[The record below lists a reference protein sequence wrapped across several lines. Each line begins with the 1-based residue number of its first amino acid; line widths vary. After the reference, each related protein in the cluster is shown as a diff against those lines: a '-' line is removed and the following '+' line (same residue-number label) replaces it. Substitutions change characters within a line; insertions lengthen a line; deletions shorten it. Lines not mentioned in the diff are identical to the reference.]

1 MNLIWKP
8 ERLASNEDIL
18 ILLLDL
24 PWFQSKPCE
33 DLTQLTCGW
42 PMCQIDDLKKV
53 LSSTTASPDR
63 SPTETGSRDRIGTQD
78 PVKAGNKSRK

>member
-1 MNLIWKP
+1 
-8 ERLASNEDIL
+8 
-18 ILLLDL
+18 
-24 PWFQSKPCE
+24 
-33 DLTQLTCGW
+33 LTQLTCGW